1 MKHLFTPLFEVI
13 VELDYINN
21 EKSVQTSSKSDLTV
35 RFKSPKLVA
44 TLFDS
49 VFAGVSELGLTSSS
63 GSC

>member
-1 MKHLFTPLFEVI
+1 M
-13 VELDYINN
+13 ELAWTNN
-21 EKSVQTSSKSDLTV
+21 EKSVQNYSKSDLTV
-35 RFKSPKLVA
+35 GFKDRKLVA

>member
-1 MKHLFTPLFEVI
+1 M
-13 VELDYINN
+13 ELGYTNN
-21 EKSVQTSSKSDLTV
+21 EKYVKTFSKSDLTIC
-35 RFKSPKLVA
+35 FKDRTLVA

>member
-1 MKHLFTPLFEVI
+1 M
-13 VELDYINN
+13 ELDYANN
-21 EKSVQTSSKSDLTV
+21 EKYVKTSSKSDLTV
-35 RFKSPKLVA
+35 DFMDRKLVA

>member
-1 MKHLFTPLFEVI
+1 M
-13 VELDYINN
+13 VELACANN
-21 EKSVQTSSKSDLTV
+21 EKFVQTSSKSDLTV
-35 RFKSPKLVA
+35 SFKDRKLVA

>member
-1 MKHLFTPLFEVI
+1 M
-13 VELDYINN
+13 ELGCANN

-35 RFKSPKLVA
+35 GFKDHKLVA

-49 VFAGVSELGLTSSS
+49 VFAGVSELDLTSSS